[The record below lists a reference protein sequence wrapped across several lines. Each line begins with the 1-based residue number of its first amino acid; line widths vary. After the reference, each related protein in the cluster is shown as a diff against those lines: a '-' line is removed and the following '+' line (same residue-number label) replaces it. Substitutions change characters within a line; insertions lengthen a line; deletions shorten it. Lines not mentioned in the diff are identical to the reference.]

1 MKLILTIFSLCALK
15 ANATNYYVSNA
26 GNDAN
31 NGTST
36 ATTWQTIS
44 KVNSTATS
52 GDSVFFK
59 RGDSWNGRL
68 IVPASNIYFGAYG
81 IGNQPIITG
90 LQTVTGLMDSSHV
103 WSATISNSVADLNT
117 VLIDGVMRAKARNPN
132 TGYSTYTSYLG
143 KNKIVGAVT
152 DTESH
157 VGADIVVRVAP
168 WIIDRSRII
177 SQSGDTFNLRESL
190 TYASPF
196 TSNGYFIQNQVK
208 DLDTYGEWT
217 FDSTTK
223 TLRVYSIAEP
233 VVKYSTLDTLLHL
246 SHKDNVSINGISF
259 QGANES
265 AIHID
270 SSNNVTIQDC
280 SINYSGNIAISG
292 KVSDYVTIT
301 NDSIQ
306 NTLTDAIYFYNY
318 NITPFDT
325 SFHSDY
331 LTITNNYIKN
341 SGFIAGMGRMIEG
354 NGNNT
359 YSGIVVMGIQ
369 PNISNNTIDSTGYIP
384 IEFNGKYS
392 IVRKNLVSN
401 FCFVK
406 NDGGGIYSG
415 VGGYFPADYNDSTLV
430 VSNIVI
436 NGIGA
441 LDGTTLT
448 DKKAQGLYFDDYE
461 RYATFDSNTVYNC
474 NEGILLHD
482 NSLITVTNNTLF
494 DNYLDGIR
502 LSPNTD
508 VSQNLIFKHNKIYS
522 STAALPFYQSISL
535 STSNLG
541 TIDSNYYSHPYD
553 ETKIAKW
560 NATNYSLSGWQTF
573 IGQDAASSGTPSGV
587 TSATALLKYN
597 TGSIAQAYPLTGT
610 YISITGET
618 YINTIT
624 LQPFT
629 SAILFKATTDLY
641 PKYPLRFFKIT
652 K

>member
-1 MKLILTIFSLCALK
+1 MRVALTILFYSISQSIFAG
-15 ANATNYYVSNA
+15 NYYVANLGSDSNSGTI
-26 GNDAN
+26 GNPFATIAKAN
-31 NGTST
+31 SV
-36 ATTWQTIS
+36 A
-44 KVNSTATS
+44 VS
-52 GDSVFFK
+52 GDFVYLN
-59 RGDSWNGRL
+59 RGDSWQEQIIPVSG
-68 IVPASNIYFGAYG
+68 VVYGAYG
-81 IGNQPIITG
+81 TGNQPIITG
-90 LQTVTGLMDSSHV
+90 LQTVTGLTDSSHI

-223 TLRVYSIAEP
+223 TLRVYSIGEP
-233 VVKYSTLDTLLHL
+233 VVQYSTLDTILHL
-246 SHKDNVSINGISF
+246 SHKDNVSINDISF

-270 SSNNVTIQDC
+270 SSNNVTIRDC

-341 SGFIAGMGRMIEG
+341 SGFLAGMGRMIET

-359 YSGIVVMGIQ
+359 YMGIVVMGLEPKIE
-369 PNISNNTIDSTGYIP
+369 NNVIDSTGFNGIV
-384 IEFNGKYS
+384 FNGKKA
-392 IVRKNLVSN
+392 IVHKNVVSN
-401 FCFVK
+401 FCFIK
-406 NDGGGIYSG
+406 NDGGGIVSG
-415 VGGYFPADYNDSTLV
+415 IGGYFPSDYNDSSLV
-430 VSNIVI
+430 DSNVVI

-441 LDGTTLT
+441 ISGTTLT
-448 DKKAQGLYFDDYE
+448 DKKAQGIYLDDYT
-461 RYATFDSNTVYNC
+461 RYITLNANTVYNA
-474 NEGILLHD
+474 NEGVFLHN

-494 DNYLDGIR
+494 DNYTNGVR
-502 LSPNTD
+502 LTPNSN
-508 VSQNLIFKHNKIYS
+508 VSQSLVFKKNKIYS
-522 STAALPFYQSISL
+522 STAALPFYESISL
-535 STSNLG
+535 SVSNLG
-541 TIDSNYYSHPYD
+541 TMDSNYFSHPFD
-553 ETKIAKW
+553 ETKIVKW
-560 NATNYSLSGWQTF
+560 NTTNYTLPDWQAFSSQDVHSL
-573 IGQDAASSGTPSGV
+573 GTPSGV

-597 TGSIAQAYPLTGT
+597 TSDTAQTFVLSGT
-610 YISITGET
+610 YIDITGAVYYN
-618 YINTIT
+618 YIV

-629 SAILFKATTDLY
+629 SAILFKSTTELF
-641 PKYPLRFFKIT
+641 PQYPLNLFRIHK
-652 K
+652 